1 MKVAEEL
8 MVRIPEQFPPLRD
21 DDFVT
26 KARQLLR
33 DYVFRELW
41 VEDEQGHYLGYIDI
55 TDVLRVT
62 DTKSNVTVKGFI
74 RQGVPVSLNASLDD
88 LARAFLAGITS
99 SVPVVS
105 EGKLVGIVLLRE
117 LFPLLVSLHE
127 QHGMVKDYMTR
138 RVVMCHPDDTILK
151 AYTLII
157 DSSYTAFPVVKKHE
171 LVGMVSRNDLLRH
184 GNIRKSIGNS
194 GNSPTIESIMTTPAI
209 TISPDEQITAAAMLM
224 VKHDISRL
232 PVVSGGKLVG
242 IIDRHDILK
251 GLKV

>member
-8 MVRIPEQFPPLRD
+8 MVRIPEQFPPLRE

-26 KARQLLR
+26 RARKLLR
-33 DYVFRELW
+33 EYVFRELW
-41 VEDEQGHYLGYIDI
+41 ATDREGAYLGYIDI

-74 RQGVPVSLNASLDD
+74 RQGVPVARTASIDEI
-88 LARAFLAGITS
+88 ARAFLAGTTS
-99 SVPVVS
+99 SVPVV
-105 EGKLVGIVLLRE
+105 EDGKLVGIILLRE
-117 LFPLLVSLHE
+117 IFPILVSLHE

-138 RVVMCHPDDTILK
+138 RVVTCHPEDTILK
-151 AYTLII
+151 AYTLITE
-157 DSSYTAFPVVKKHE
+157 SSYTAFPVVRKHE
-171 LVGMVSRNDLLRH
+171 LMGMVSRNDLLRH

-242 IIDRHDILK
+242 IVDRHDILK